1 MPRTVYYA
9 AASLDGY
16 IAEADDS
23 IDWLTGYE
31 GSYDGRDAQ
40 PAKGAYDR
48 FYDGIGALVSG
59 SVTYEWILDHMTRTG
74 GDWPYA
80 GKPCFVLGSRE
91 LAVPEGDDV
100 DVRIVERSVA
110 DLQPELG
117 AAAGYRALWIVG
129 GGNVASQF
137 GDH

>member
-31 GSYDGRDAQ
+31 GT
-40 PAKGAYDR
+40 YDR

-80 GKPCFVLGSRE
+80 GKPCFVLSSRE

-110 DLQPELG
+110 DLHPELVT
-117 AAAGYRALWIVG
+117 AAGDRALWIVNG
-129 GGNVASQF
+129 ENVASQF
-137 GDH
+137 ADHGLLDVVQV